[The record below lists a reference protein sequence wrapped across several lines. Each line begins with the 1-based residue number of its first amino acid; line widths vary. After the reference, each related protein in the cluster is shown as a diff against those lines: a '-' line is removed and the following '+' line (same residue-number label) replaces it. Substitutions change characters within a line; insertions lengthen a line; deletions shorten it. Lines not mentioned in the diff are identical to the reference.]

1 MKGYKEKI
9 TEDNLIDEFRAGN
22 KAALNYIYEAYSGA
36 LYGTII
42 KITGNEEQSRDLLQE
57 AFVKIWK
64 KADNYDPSKGALY
77 TWMINLTRN
86 LCIDYLRSKRF
97 KNTQKNQALDNHVY
111 SLESNRRFDPQHIG
125 LNELLKRL
133 PDEQQQVIYFSYF
146 QGYTQKEISEELDIP
161 LGTVKSR
168 AKAALE
174 KLKRV
179 FN

>member
-1 MKGYKEKI
+1 MKETNGKI
-9 TEDNLIDEFRAGN
+9 TEDNLVKEFISGN
-22 KAALNYIYEAYSGA
+22 KEALNYIYEAYSAA
-36 LYGTII
+36 LYGVII
-42 KITGNEEQSRDLLQE
+42 KIIRDEELSRDLLQD

-64 KADNYDPSKGALY
+64 KAGAYNPDKGALY
-77 TWMINLTRN
+77 TWMLNLTRN
-86 LCIDYLRSKRF
+86 LCIDHLRSKKF
-97 KNTQKNQALDNHVY
+97 KNAQQNQSLDKHVY
-111 SLESNRRFDPQHIG
+111 GIESNRRFDPQHIG

-133 PDEQQQVIYFSYF
+133 PDEQQQVIYYSYF

-174 KLKRV
+174 KLKKI